1 VAFFKSVFES
11 DFQFAGFQVLVFCST
26 SFLFI
31 SKVSGQFGRA
41 AKTGFKVFGLRSV
54 SVGFDWLC
62 CVASALFVVGRV
74 GSQNW
79 LVFL

>member
-41 AKTGFKVFGLRSV
+41 AKTGFKVFS
-54 SVGFDWLC
+54 LC
-62 CVASALFVVGRV
+62 FGQR
-74 GSQNW
+74 W
-79 LVFL
+79 F